1 MKIAQLRSALKRL
14 PSTDTEWATPQG
26 VEELEALD
34 KLLVEADDLSIIAFC
49 AAVKVGKP
57 KRKAKE
63 KPDPKPNA
71 NLVDAYLSELRF
83 ASANAEE
90 FKLVAAKLEKDKA
103 IRLAEAKAIA
113 AGYAGDFSAK
123 TKRDAFKAIRQR
135 RIADERSGN
144 RRANLSDLF

>member
-34 KLLVEADDLSIIAFC
+34 KLLVEADDLSIIDFC

-63 KPDPKPNA
+63 KPDPKPSA
-71 NLVDAYLSELRF
+71 ALVDAYLSELRS
-83 ASANAEE
+83 ASADAEE

-103 IRLAEAKAIA
+103 VRLVEAKAIA
-113 AGYAGDFSAK
+113 AEFAGDSGAK
-123 TKRDAFKAIRQR
+123 TKRDAFKAIKQR
-135 RIADERSGN
+135 RTADARSDN
-144 RRANLSDLF
+144 RRAHLNDIF